1 MTRYSLGSVLDEYN
15 KLVYRAVMVGYE
27 KLQVTIFV
35 MVNKMLLSM
44 RKPSM
49 WEFWLVYTIST
60 TI

>member
-35 MVNKMLLSM
+35 MVNKMVTFGDKKNQL
-44 RKPSM
+44 
-49 WEFWLVYTIST
+49 T
-60 TI
+60 